1 MKVCFQWGKKKMSF
15 ITIIIIIM
23 CSSQTN
29 VQFPNFLE
37 EKFNYFPGKKT
48 NGDFSGVSRVL
59 YRWTWAVMF
68 QSPVLNSAAKVALI
82 RLFASWQ
89 HLSALE
95 EGCQTA
101 LEHFQSS
108 LSQQMELQTICGQTT
123 GPPVVPHC
131 GSYFVTLSNIV
142 GLMFYFFFFFH
153 SFQCFL
159 SATLRPITFGINTVL
174 KAIKSQEKKTKPRC
188 WSKSADLFFFPA
200 SNPVCSS
207 DTAIKG
213 MMYGFLFRIQIHIT
227 HRKGTPNSGETFMY
241 FNILMLSICSETGA
255 ADSWSRPSSNTEK
268 LINTDI

>member
-1 MKVCFQWGKKKMSF
+1 MCNFPISSRKNS
-15 ITIIIIIM
+15 IT
-23 CSSQTN
+23 
-29 VQFPNFLE
+29 FPA
-37 EKFNYFPGKKT
+37 KKKT
-48 NGDFSGVSRVL
+48 NGDFCGVSRVL

-142 GLMFYFFFFFH
+142 GLMFYFFFFSQFPMF
-153 SFQCFL
+153 SF
-159 SATLRPITFGINTVL
+159 R
-174 KAIKSQEKKTKPRC
+174 
-188 WSKSADLFFFPA
+188 D
-200 SNPVCSS
+200 
-207 DTAIKG
+207 
-213 MMYGFLFRIQIHIT
+213 
-227 HRKGTPNSGETFMY
+227 
-241 FNILMLSICSETGA
+241 
-255 ADSWSRPSSNTEK
+255 PSSNYLWHQHSFK
-268 LINTDI
+268 GN

>member
-1 MKVCFQWGKKKMSF
+1 MGTSCETLTFNGWLFAWRFAFNEAKKKMSF
-15 ITIIIIIM
+15 ITIIIIM

-29 VQFPNFLE
+29 VQFPTFRE
-37 EKFNYFPGKKT
+37 VKFNYFPSKKT

-142 GLMFYFFFFFH
+142 GLMFYFFFFF
-153 SFQCFL
+153 
-159 SATLRPITFGINTVL
+159 TV
-174 KAIKSQEKKTKPRC
+174 SNV
-188 WSKSADLFFFPA
+188 FFPRPFVQLPLA
-200 SNPVCSS
+200 S
-207 DTAIKG
+207 TQ
-213 MMYGFLFRIQIHIT
+213 F
-227 HRKGTPNSGETFMY
+227 
-241 FNILMLSICSETGA
+241 
-255 ADSWSRPSSNTEK
+255 
-268 LINTDI
+268 